1 MGCDRVLVTGGAGF
15 IGSHLT
21 EELVIEGFEVTVL
34 DDLSTGR
41 AENLSGCSKNAKV
54 SFILGDIRKKAVI
67 DNAISQHTNAIF
79 HLAAKA
85 SVPYSVEHPRV
96 TNEVNVYGTRNLLEA
111 CVHKGVEKLIY
122 VSSASVY
129 GDPEYLPIDES
140 HPLKPLSPYA
150 ESKLKAEQICRE
162 FQEAYGLKITILRPF
177 NVYGPRQRNDQY
189 SGVITKF
196 IKQLK
201 QGKPPII
208 FGDGFQTRD
217 FIHVSDVVRAFILA
231 YKSKSAIGRI
241 FNVATGVPTPINQL
255 ANLLQDLFRTEGIKP
270 LHVAQREADIKH
282 SYADIKE
289 AKTFLGFEPRITL
302 KEGLANLLEG
312 AEKCLR

>member
-1 MGCDRVLVTGGAGF
+1 MGCGKVLVTGGAGF

-21 EELVIEGFEVTVL
+21 EELVREGFEVTVL

-54 SFILGDIRKKAVI
+54 SFILGDIRKKAVT
-67 DNAISQHTNAIF
+67 DDAISHHTNAIF

-85 SVPYSVEHPRV
+85 SVPYSVEHPKV
-96 TNEVNVYGTRNLLEA
+96 THEVNVNGTRNLLET
-111 CVHKGVEKLIY
+111 CVHKGVGKLIY
-122 VSSASVY
+122 ASSASVY

-140 HPLKPLSPYA
+140 HPFKPLSPYA
-150 ESKLKAEQICRE
+150 KSKLKAEQICKE
-162 FQEAYGLKITILRPF
+162 FEEVYGLKITILRPF

-201 QGKPPII
+201 QRKPPII
-208 FGDGFQTRD
+208 YGDGSQTRD

-231 YKSKSAIGRI
+231 YKSNTAIGRI
-241 FNVATGVPTPINQL
+241 FNVATGVPTPINNL
-255 ANLLQDLFRTEGIKP
+255 ANLLQDLLKAEGIKP
-270 LHVAQREADIKH
+270 LHVAPREEDIEH
-282 SYADIKE
+282 SYAEIE
-289 AKTFLGFEPRITL
+289 QAKTFLGFEPRITL
-302 KEGLANLLEG
+302 KEGLASLLE
-312 AEKCLR
+312 APENA